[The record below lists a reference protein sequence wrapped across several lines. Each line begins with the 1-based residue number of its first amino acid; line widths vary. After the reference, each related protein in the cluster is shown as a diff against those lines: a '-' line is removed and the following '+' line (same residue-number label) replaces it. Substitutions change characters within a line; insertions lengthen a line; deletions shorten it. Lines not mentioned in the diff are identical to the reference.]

1 MLKNLTLGLLAAVVA
16 AAPAAAETKWDM
28 PTPYQDSNFHT
39 RVVRQFAEDV
49 AKATNGELKIV
60 VHSNGSLIKHPEIK
74 KSVRQGIA
82 PIGEILQSI
91 ASNESPIYSIDSVP
105 FLTGGYADAK
115 KLYEAQKP
123 FLEKRLAEEG
133 LVLLYSVA
141 WPPQGLYTTKDI
153 NTVADMSG
161 LKFRTYSAATSRI
174 ASLVNA
180 VPTQVEVPDIPTAFS
195 TGRVESMFTS
205 PSTGVDT
212 KAWDYLTHFYDLQA
226 WQPRN
231 IVFVSKAAFDK
242 LSPEQQKALRDA
254 AAAAEERGWK
264 ISEEEYTQQK
274 KVLADNGIKVI
285 TPSPELLS
293 GFKEVG
299 KQMAE
304 EWEKSAGA
312 DGKALL
318 EAFRK

>member
-1 MLKNLTLGLLAAVVA
+1 MLKNLTLGLLAAVLV

-39 RVVRQFAEDV
+39 RVVRQFADDV

-195 TGRVESMFTS
+195 TSRVESMFTS

>member
-39 RVVRQFAEDV
+39 RVVRQFADDV